1 MASPRNPGF
10 PAHDH
15 SDAHIHPDAHIHSGT
30 SLPAEHP
37 LAPAVHLIQARGA
50 AAQLCVIQDDRI
62 MLDLAVGCRPDDLF
76 WLFSTSKPYVAL
88 LVHQLAAEG
97 HLNLDRPV
105 AAYWPKFAQHSK
117 GHITVRHVLQHRSGL
132 PVIRGPLGDALVMTD
147 WARSVRAIERATP
160 RHRPGAGPAYHF
172 VSYGF
177 ILGELVQRVTGTPV
191 RAVLNSRFLEPLQ
204 LRDTHLGLPPHL
216 WNRHVEISGEG
227 TAGRLTQVIANR
239 RATREAIIPA
249 AGISATARD
258 VARFYQA
265 LLRDGEL
272 DGARVLAPGT
282 VAEATRP
289 SSHGE
294 LDQFLKLRIRWAQG
308 FQLGGPVPGRVTSH
322 PMGDRSA
329 PWAFGHNGSNTSL
342 AWADPGRRLAVAYL
356 TSRLPAGHDRARHPS
371 QVSDA
376 ILTACPP

>member
-1 MASPRNPGF
+1 MAPSRNPL
-10 PAHDH
+10 A
-15 SDAHIHPDAHIHSGT
+15 AAIQLVEARN
-30 SLPAEHP
+30 LP
-37 LAPAVHLIQARGA
+37 
-50 AAQLCVIQDDRI
+50 AQLCVIQDDQVI
-62 MLDLAVGCRPDDLF
+62 VDLAVNCRPDDLF

-88 LVHQLAAEG
+88 LVHQLAAQG
-97 HLNLDRPV
+97 HLDLDRPV

-117 GHITVRHVLQHRSGL
+117 GHIMVRQVLQHRSGL
-132 PVIRGPLGDALVMTD
+132 PVIHGALGDALAMTD
-147 WARSVRAIERATP
+147 WARSIRAIERAAP

-172 VSYGF
+172 LSYGF
-177 ILGELVQRVTGTPV
+177 ILGELIQRVTGTPV
-191 RAVLNSRFLEPLQ
+191 RDVLQANFLRPLR
-204 LRDTHLGLPPHL
+204 LRDTHLGLSPPL
-216 WNRHVEISGEG
+216 WDRHVKITGDG
-227 TAGRLTQVIANR
+227 AAGWLTQAIPNR
-239 RATREAIIPA
+239 RVTREAVIPA

-272 DGARVLAPGT
+272 DGARILPPGT

-322 PMGDRSA
+322 PMGERSTHR
-329 PWAFGHNGSNTSL
+329 AFGHNGSNACL
-342 AWADPGRRLAVAYL
+342 AWADPDQRLVVAYL
-356 TSRLPAGHDRARHPS
+356 TSHLPAGHDRARHPS

-376 ILTACPP
+376 ILSPSTTFLDDVP